1 MPLLPKPYPDEVI
14 GSIIARACWHSGLP
28 LKRVLA
34 DIFGSSRSYNGF
46 LIGGGFHRIG
56 LLSGTDAEEILMCH
70 TMFSYSTAFMSDMV
84 RAALKSKALNPKQ
97 NQDCLSSLTKN
108 VSHGVPYRRICTSC
122 IKEDLATYGES
133 YWRREHLLPG
143 ALVCIRHGIKLRL
156 TGIALRGR
164 AQACDTL
171 LPHMSVHDSDK
182 TKPTLGLL
190 QLITKLS
197 VQALSWK
204 TETPDDFLSV
214 YRQRAIELG
223 YRLPSGD
230 IGGVA
235 LSGAIFRFYGG
246 RFLEE
251 SGAEMTRHSPWPS
264 LMVRPGMTISF
275 APPKHVLLQA
285 FISQGGKTPVNV
297 SSSYRSPGQKPTD
310 FKRLD
315 TRLLQR
321 LTNRVKK
328 ASVQNMRV
336 TVKTLLQDAGSWSI
350 YRHQRELFPKSTA
363 FLQDFRLSSLAER
376 QVGCRDYW
384 RKRHPS
390 RFGAE
395 D

>member
-14 GSIIARACWHSGLP
+14 GSVIARACWHSGLP
-28 LKRVLA
+28 LKRLLEDV
-34 DIFGSSRSYNGF
+34 FGNSRSYNGF
-46 LIGGGFHRIG
+46 LIGAGFQRIG
-56 LLSGTDAEEILMCH
+56 LLSGTDPEEILMRH
-70 TMFSYSTAFMSDMV
+70 TMFPYSTAFMTGSA
-84 RAALKSKALNPKQ
+84 RAALKSKALNPKG
-97 NQDCLSSLTKN
+97 NQDSLSSLTKN
-108 VSHGVPYRRICTSC
+108 ASHGVPYRRICISC

-171 LPHMSVHDSDK
+171 LPHMSAHYSDK
-182 TKPTLGLL
+182 TKPTLGVL
-190 QLITKLS
+190 QFITELS

-223 YRLPSGD
+223 YRLSSGD
-230 IGGVA
+230 IGGIA

-251 SGAEMTRHSPWPS
+251 SGSEMTMCSPWPS

-275 APPKHVLLQA
+275 APAKHILLRA
-285 FISQGGKTPVNV
+285 FMSQGGKTPANV
-297 SSSYRSPGQKPTD
+297 LSSYRSPGKKPSD

-321 LTNRVKK
+321 LTNCVKK
-328 ASVQNMRV
+328 ASVQNLRV
-336 TVKTLLQDAGSWSI
+336 TVKALLQDAGSWSI

-363 FLQDFRLSSLAER
+363 FLQEFRLSSQAER

-384 RKRHPS
+384 RKRHPG
-390 RFGAE
+390 RFGAN